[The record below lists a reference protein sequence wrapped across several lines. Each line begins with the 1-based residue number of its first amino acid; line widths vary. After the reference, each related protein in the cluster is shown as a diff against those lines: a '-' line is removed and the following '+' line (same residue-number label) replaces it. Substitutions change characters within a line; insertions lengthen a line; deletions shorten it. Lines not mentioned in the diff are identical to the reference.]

1 MAEYPRHRGL
11 LALLMAFQR
20 PRGGIRQ
27 LFLLEASEVA
37 ARQMQEIA
45 GQRNDLGAQAIQ
57 RFMDQ
62 IIVIAVTGAFV
73 QAQDAIGVPTAVAH
87 KASEKIVTAGDAVD
101 GAALRGFQYL
111 KNSLPEFWRDALIG
125 IDHQH
130 PVAGGVILRA
140 LALNAIASPVGM
152 GIDLGAEAAGQL
164 NGVVGAAGVEAV
176 NFIRPAIGAQTIRL
190 QGGGV

>member
-1 MAEYPRHRGL
+1 M
-11 LALLMAFQR
+11 
-20 PRGGIRQ
+20 
-27 LFLLEASEVA
+27 LEASEVA
-37 ARQMQEIA
+37 AGQVQEIA
-45 GQRNDLGAQAIQ
+45 GQRNNLGARAIQ

-73 QAQDAIGVPTAVAH
+73 QAQDAIGIPTAVAH

-101 GAALRGFQYL
+101 GAALGGVQYL

-152 GIDLGAEAAGQL
+152 GIDWAPRRRASSTVLSVLPESRTIISSAQLTEPRQSGSRSAA
-164 NGVVGAAGVEAV
+164 
-176 NFIRPAIGAQTIRL
+176 F
-190 QGGGV
+190 